1 MGRLLSDE
9 PIADLDAYL
18 LGGGGAGLNAATDRA
33 PSDVIDE
40 VDAAGLRGRGGA
52 GFPTGRKWRSVVE
65 AANEDGA
72 PVYIVAN
79 GAEGEP
85 GTYKDRVLLERNPYL
100 FVEGLL
106 IARHAVGAQR
116 AYVGIK
122 SRFTRPL
129 QRLRDALEQVQQA
142 GWPGA
147 ELVEIVAGPDAYLFG
162 EEKAMLEVIEGKLP
176 LPRILPP
183 YQTGLFATMSRSN
196 PTVVNNIE
204 SLAHVATILRHGA
217 DWFREVGTDSSPGTM
232 IFTVTG
238 DVGAPGVHEL
248 PLGTPLRAL
257 LDITD
262 AGDVLAIYSG
272 TSNAV
277 ITPEMLD
284 TPLGFDE
291 MAAIDTGL
299 GSGGFV
305 VYDTDRCIVKV
316 TATLSRFL
324 ALESCGQCLACKLGT
339 AEIFDRLD
347 ALVRGEGTH
356 ADIDEVRRRTETVT
370 DQNRCYLPVGAA
382 LVVRSTIDTF
392 ADAFAAHVGRA
403 SDPAVAVPVPKISA
417 LDPPTGRVE
426 FDPDYDR
433 KRSDWSYAD

>member
-1 MGRLLSDE
+1 MGRLLQDD
-9 PIADLDAYL
+9 PVTDLDAYL
-18 LGGGGAGLNAATDRA
+18 LEGGGEGLNAATDRA

-52 GFPTGRKWRSVVE
+52 GFPTGRKWRSVVD
-65 AANEDGA
+65 AADEDGS
-72 PVYIVAN
+72 PVYLVAN

-85 GTYKDRVLLERNPYL
+85 GTYKDRVLIERNP
-100 FVEGLL
+100 FVFLEGLL

-116 AYVGIK
+116 AFVGIK
-122 SRFTRPL
+122 RKFTRPL
-129 QRLRDALEQVQQA
+129 QRLSDALDQVQEA

-147 ELVEIVAGPDAYLFG
+147 ERVEIVPGPDAYLYG

-183 YQTGLFATMSRSN
+183 YQTGLFATTSQAN

-204 SLAHVATILRHGA
+204 SFAHVATILRHGA

-248 PLGTPLRAL
+248 PLGTTLREL
-257 LDITD
+257 LDIAD
-262 AGDVLAIYSG
+262 VGDVLAIYSG
-272 TSNAV
+272 TSNTV
-277 ITPEMLD
+277 ITPEMVD

-305 VYDTDRCIVKV
+305 VYDTGRCIVKI

-324 ALESCGQCLACKLGT
+324 AMESCGQCLACKLGT
-339 AEIFDRLD
+339 AEITELLEKVD
-347 ALVRGEGTH
+347 RGEGT
-356 ADIDEVRRRTETVT
+356 ATDLEEILKRCASVT
-370 DQNRCYLPVGAA
+370 DQNRCYLPVGEQLMVA
-382 LVVRSTIDTF
+382 STVEQF
-392 ADAFAAHVGRA
+392 QDAFVAHLGEPCPSEEDVPIPLIDDIDEDTGDVIW
-403 SDPAVAVPVPKISA
+403 SEHLGLDAV
-417 LDPPTGRVE
+417 TGG
-426 FDPDYDR
+426 
-433 KRSDWSYAD
+433 